1 MNSAHLGQNIG
12 RAITHADIGFHNTVE
27 FYPQLI
33 RHSPRER
40 VRQPNMTTFKRSH
53 VLRTDADQLCQ
64 LTLSESTHDSQIPQM
79 LLPAFDDHYIADADI
94 QHLGAS
100 RERTDAGIGPTE
112 LPLRVC
118 RRANTAPPR
127 NFGTTETGGCSRC
140 PQTEWLESAKPS
152 LHSR

>member
-1 MNSAHLGQNIG
+1 MYSAHSRQNIG
-12 RAITHADIGFHNTVE
+12 RAITHADIGFDNTVKI
-27 FYPQLI
+27 YPQLI
-33 RHSPRER
+33 RHSTRER
-40 VRQPNMTTFKRSH
+40 VRQRNMTTFKRSY

-79 LLPAFDDHYIADADI
+79 LHLAFDDHDIADVNI

-100 RERTDAGIGPTE
+100 RERTNAGISRTE

-118 RRANTAPPR
+118 RRANTASPR
-127 NFGTTETGGCSRC
+127 NFGTAEPGGCSRC
-140 PQTEWLESAKPS
+140 SQTAWLESAESS